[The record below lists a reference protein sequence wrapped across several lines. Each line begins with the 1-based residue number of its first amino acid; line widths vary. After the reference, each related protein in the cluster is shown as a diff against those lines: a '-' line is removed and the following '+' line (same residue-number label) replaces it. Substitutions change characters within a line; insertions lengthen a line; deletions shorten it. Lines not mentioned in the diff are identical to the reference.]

1 MMQNPRMSGIQ
12 VPLNIP
18 RKRSRKRLIIV
29 GVVLVILI
37 GVGIGVLIW
46 YLNSDCHARDE
57 IGDECSKDDKCCV
70 ENKLKCELEECCGNI
85 GFKCSNNDDCCDFNC
100 DAGSCKGPKVECTK
114 KDNEC
119 SDNDDCC
126 DDLNC
131 NSDNIC
137 ADCKLKN
144 VSCDIDSECCN
155 ENCSG
160 GKCYEE
166 SPPGTPPP
174 GPPGTPPPGPPG
186 TPPPGPPGT
195 PPPGTPPPGTPPPS
209 GSTRKCPSR
218 FVNKCEDISR
228 GTNCEDYGVISNDN
242 PYLCT
247 SKTHSS
253 GDICIRSDILCEY
266 EECPPGSIRV
276 RRNVHQGEIRENKHQ
291 PGECH
296 PICNS
301 NHESDNLQDRGT
313 CDGVANHSDSS
324 NCCWHQNSS
333 EWKCCA
339 HECGRHGDGCKGD

>member
-1 MMQNPRMSGIQ
+1 MMQNPRVRRMA
-12 VPLNIP
+12 VPLNIS
-18 RKRSRKRLIIV
+18 RKRSNTGLIIG
-29 GVVLVILI
+29 GVVIVILI
-37 GVGIGVLIW
+37 GVGIGL
-46 YLNSDCHARDE
+46 YFFLTSDCYARDE
-57 IGDECSKDDKCCV
+57 IDAECSNDDKCCK
-70 ENKLKCELEECCGNI
+70 ESKLKCEFEKCCGNI
-85 GFKCSNNDDCCDFNC
+85 GFKCSNNDECCDLNC
-100 DAGSCKGPKVECTK
+100 QGGSCKQPQVECTK

-144 VSCDIDSECCN
+144 VSCDNDSECCN

-160 GKCYEE
+160 NKCYEE

-174 GPPGTPPPGPPG
+174 EPPGTPPPG
-186 TPPPGPPGT
+186 
-195 PPPGTPPPGTPPPS
+195 PPGTPPPS

-276 RRNVHQGEIRENKHQ
+276 RKNSLENKHQ

-296 PICNS
+296 PICKS
-301 NHESDNLQDRGT
+301 NHESDNLRWRAT
-313 CDGVANHSDSS
+313 CDGILGHSDAS
-324 NCCWHQNSS
+324 NCCWHKKSS